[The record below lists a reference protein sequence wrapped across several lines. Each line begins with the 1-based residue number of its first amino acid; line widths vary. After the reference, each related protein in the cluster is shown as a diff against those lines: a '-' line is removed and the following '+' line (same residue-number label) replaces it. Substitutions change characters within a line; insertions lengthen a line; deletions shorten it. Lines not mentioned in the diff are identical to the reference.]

1 MEAIRRA
8 QPPRLYVA
16 ADGPRDR
23 PGEPRRC
30 EEVRRIAT
38 AVDWPCDVKTLF
50 RDQNL
55 GLRRAVASAID
66 WFFESEEEGI
76 VLEDDCLPSLDF
88 FRFCTELLERYRT
101 DTRVMAICGSSYVN
115 PGSNHTASYYF
126 SYYADVWGWA
136 TWRRAWQLY
145 DRDLTRWPEF
155 RARRGLEVISSGRAW
170 TESYWTQMF
179 DATREGRISTWDY
192 QWMFTVIERS
202 GLACYPTRNLVSN
215 IGFRADATNTVFDE
229 RVGHPPLV
237 AGLPLEALPFP
248 LNHPPVVAR
257 LPAAES
263 HIEALRLEL
272 TRPAPKLVRWAKG
285 VARRVLHEIMAP
297 RGADSPNADRKN
309 NAGPG
314 GHAGT

>member
-145 DRDLTRWPEF
+145 DRDL
-155 RARRGLEVISSGRAW
+155 
-170 TESYWTQMF
+170 
-179 DATREGRISTWDY
+179 
-192 QWMFTVIERS
+192 
-202 GLACYPTRNLVSN
+202 
-215 IGFRADATNTVFDE
+215 
-229 RVGHPPLV
+229 
-237 AGLPLEALPFP
+237 
-248 LNHPPVVAR
+248 
-257 LPAAES
+257 
-263 HIEALRLEL
+263 
-272 TRPAPKLVRWAKG
+272 
-285 VARRVLHEIMAP
+285 
-297 RGADSPNADRKN
+297 
-309 NAGPG
+309 
-314 GHAGT
+314 